1 MLRLTEANSTFTLLQ
16 SHSSSSASS
25 MGRPEPVPC
34 PISAIG
40 QRRITVS
47 SGSITTQALT
57 SRGSALSAAQLC
69 LANSAAYP
77 GKLRPTSN
85 PPEAVAA
92 LMTKRRRVKVFVMA
106 LHLSRGAMDGAADT
120 HIGAAAADIAR
131 HRRVNVGIVGIGRA
145 VQKRGGRHDLAGL
158 AIAALRHVFRDPGLL
173 HLVQL
178 AVLRKA
184 FDGGDGV
191 PLGA

>member
-57 SRGSALSAAQLC
+57 SRASALSTAQLC
-69 LANSAAYP
+69 LANSAAWP
-77 GKLRPTSN
+77 GMARPTRS

-92 LMTKRRRVKVFVMA
+92 LMTKRRRVSVLVMA
-106 LHLSRGAMDGAADT
+106 SRLSRGAANGAADA
-120 HIGAAAADIAR
+120 HIGAAAANVSR
-131 HRRVNVGIVGIGRA
+131 HRRIDVGLVGIGRA

-158 AIAALRHVFRDPGLL
+158 AIAALRHVFRNPGLL
-173 HLVQL
+173 Y
-178 AVLRKA
+178 
-184 FDGGDGV
+184 
-191 PLGA
+191 P